1 MSVEVEN
8 RLKTTR
14 CCREC
19 SRTEGL
25 ATATTLEHS
34 AGLAELMLGLPRN
47 TGKVFA
53 VCDPTRKTCM
63 ELHRADPT
71 DESHVCRF
79 AHGPRKKKPKPK
91 PKPASAPR
99 QTPQPAAASEGPA
112 GGRRQQTQGAAFDPI
127 RRGSTRRRDDGSEAG
142 SEAGEEEED
151 EL

>member
-1 MSVEVEN
+1 
-8 RLKTTR
+8 
-14 CCREC
+14 
-19 SRTEGL
+19 
-25 ATATTLEHS
+25 
-34 AGLAELMLGLPRN
+34 
-47 TGKVFA
+47 
-53 VCDPTRKTCM
+53 M

-112 GGRRQQTQGAAFDPI
+112 GGWRQQTQGAAFDPI